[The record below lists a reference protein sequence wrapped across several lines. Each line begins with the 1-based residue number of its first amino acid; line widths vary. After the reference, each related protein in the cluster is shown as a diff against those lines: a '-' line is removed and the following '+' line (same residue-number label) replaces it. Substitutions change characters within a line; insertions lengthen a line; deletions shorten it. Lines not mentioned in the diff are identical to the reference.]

1 MRLLVTFAVDAEF
14 APWKSR
20 HPFVPY
26 EFDDAGVRR
35 EFDVFRANFGGNEVT
50 VLLTG
55 MGAESA
61 RKAISTAPF
70 EGQDVLVSTGLAGAL
85 DENLKLGEIV
95 AARTCRT
102 ATQETKLESDS
113 RLLDL
118 AVTAGACTVE
128 VFLTVEAIVAT
139 GVEKEALS
147 FSGSVVEM
155 ETKHI
160 LEEAAKRD
168 VPAVAVR
175 AISDA
180 ADEDLPV
187 DFERIADSRGHVKVG
202 GLLKELAMHPYRLI
216 PLVRFGRQSRASSVG
231 LADFL
236 DKYVPLIA
244 GKWSR
249 IRAVSREE
257 ISAT

>member
-1 MRLLVTFAVDAEF
+1 LLVTFAVDAEF

-35 EFDVFRANFGGNEVT
+35 EFDVFRANIGANEVT

-55 MGAESA
+55 MGEENA
-61 RKAISTAPF
+61 RTAMNTAPF
-70 EGQDVLVSTGLAGAL
+70 QGQDVVISTGLAGAL
-85 DENLKLGEIV
+85 DGGLKLGEIV
-95 AARTCRT
+95 VARTCRT
-102 ATQETKLESDS
+102 VSRAAKLESDS
-113 RLLDL
+113 ALLDL
-118 AVTAGACTVE
+118 AGAAGARTVE

-139 GVEKEALS
+139 AAEKEELS
-147 FSGSVVEM
+147 VSGSVVEM
-155 ETKHI
+155 ETSYV
-160 LEEAAKRD
+160 LAEAAKRQ
-168 VPAVAVR
+168 VPAIAVR

-202 GLLKELAMHPYRLI
+202 GLLKELAMHPYRLV
-216 PLVRFGRQSRASSVG
+216 PLVRFGQQSRASSVT

-236 DKYVPLIA
+236 DKYVLLIA
-244 GKWSR
+244 EKWSR
-249 IRAVSREE
+249 LQASSREE

>member
-35 EFDVFRANFGGNEVT
+35 EFDVFRANLGANEVT

-55 MGAESA
+55 MGEENA

-95 AARTCRT
+95 VARTCRT
-102 ATQETKLESDS
+102 VSRATKLQSDS
-113 RLLDL
+113 GLLDL
-118 AVTAGACTVE
+118 AVAAGARTVD

-139 GVEKEALS
+139 
-147 FSGSVVEM
+147 
-155 ETKHI
+155 
-160 LEEAAKRD
+160 
-168 VPAVAVR
+168 
-175 AISDA
+175 
-180 ADEDLPV
+180 
-187 DFERIADSRGHVKVG
+187 
-202 GLLKELAMHPYRLI
+202 
-216 PLVRFGRQSRASSVG
+216 
-231 LADFL
+231 
-236 DKYVPLIA
+236 
-244 GKWSR
+244 
-249 IRAVSREE
+249 
-257 ISAT
+257 ATE